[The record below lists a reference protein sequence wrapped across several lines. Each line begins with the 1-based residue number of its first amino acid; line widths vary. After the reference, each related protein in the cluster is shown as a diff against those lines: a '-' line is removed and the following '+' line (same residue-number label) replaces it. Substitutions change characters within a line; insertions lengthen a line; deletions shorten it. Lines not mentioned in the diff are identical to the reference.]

1 MNISDETIEML
12 LDKILN
18 QIESMINKH
27 QSISIL
33 KLNENDRQ
41 FATNYQNISTDVF
54 NRPEAYINQYSLLNY
69 HHLIANVFITK
80 NKKHILH
87 EGQIRLRLL
96 NHNSRLMICIN
107 PKITN
112 ELLDNLVTASQTKID
127 QPTDDPETQKQK
139 IKKHF
144 NIEFGFNT
152 LLYFGLALYFC
163 FHNITKIHSVVTWT
177 IICAILIITIIS
189 SLRANVLQHKY
200 EKLNHKDAPNIPSIS
215 HKLQH
220 TIDHINQSF
229 VNYMTAKTN
238 IK

>member
-1 MNISDETIEML
+1 MDISDKTIKTL

-33 KLNENDRQ
+33 KLNEHDRQ

-54 NRPEAYINQYSLLNY
+54 NCPEAYINQYSLLNY
-69 HHLIANVFITK
+69 HHLITDVFITE
-80 NKKHILH
+80 NNKHILH

-112 ELLDNLVTASQTKID
+112 ELLDNLVIASQTKINK
-127 QPTDDPETQKQK
+127 PTEDLETQKQK

-152 LLYFGLALYFC
+152 LLYFGLAIYFC
-163 FHNITKIHSVVTWT
+163 FHNLTKIHSVITWS
-177 IICAILIITIIS
+177 IICAILIIAIIS
-189 SLRANVLQHKY
+189 SLRAHILQHKY
-200 EKLNHKDAPNIPSIS
+200 EKLTHTDAPNIPSIS

-229 VNYMTAKTN
+229 VNYMTAKTD